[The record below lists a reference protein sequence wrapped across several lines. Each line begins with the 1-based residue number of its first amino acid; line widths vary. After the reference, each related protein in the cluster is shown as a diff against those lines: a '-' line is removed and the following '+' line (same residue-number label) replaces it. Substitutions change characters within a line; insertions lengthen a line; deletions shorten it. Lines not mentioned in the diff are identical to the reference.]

1 MFISRV
7 IAGRTVRVSV
17 RVDYMSELLQVA
29 IEAGFDWVYFASH
42 SYVRLSVIPD
52 GELINSLSLSL
63 SPPPLSLSY
72 KYFFQLA
79 HKTAILVYIRF
90 LM

>member
-52 GELINSLSLSL
+52 GELNQLSL
-63 SPPPLSLSY
+63 SPPPPSLSY